1 LYQRREDQKPMKTPL
16 LSATLALGLAVLAH
30 SLPVHAQV
38 ATSLE
43 QAELAGLKPE
53 IRAEVQKRLGG
64 GGQTVSEILT
74 TMLLNNIKL
83 KHPASRIV
91 AMDFARGAAAVE
103 NSGGGMEVVNFD
115 TTTLQIK
122 S

>member
-1 LYQRREDQKPMKTPL
+1 ML
-16 LSATLALGLAVLAH
+16 LALGFVVLARP
-30 SLPVHAQV
+30 LPARAQT

-53 IRAEVQKRLGG
+53 VRAEVQKRLGG
-64 GGQTVSEILT
+64 GGQTVSEILS

-83 KHPASRIV
+83 KHPASRII
-91 AMDFARGAAAVE
+91 ALDFARGTAAVE
-103 NSGGGMEVVNFD
+103 KPGGGMEIVNFD

>member
-1 LYQRREDQKPMKTPL
+1 MKKPL
-16 LSATLALGLAVLAH
+16 LAAALTLGLAGLAH
-30 SLPVHAQV
+30 PLPARAQV

-53 IRAEVQKRLGG
+53 VRAEVQKRLSTP
-64 GGQTVSEILT
+64 GQTVSEILT
-74 TMLLNNIKL
+74 TMLLNNIKA
-83 KHPASRIV
+83 KHPASRIL
-91 AMDFARGAAAVE
+91 ALDFGRGTAAVQTP
-103 NSGGGMEVVNFD
+103 SGGMEMVNFD

>member
-1 LYQRREDQKPMKTPL
+1 MRARHVRFGPKPAP
-16 LSATLALGLAVLAH
+16 GLD
-30 SLPVHAQV
+30 PG

-43 QAELAGLKPE
+43 QAELAGLKPGV
-53 IRAEVQKRLGG
+53 RADVQKRLSA

-91 AMDFARGAAAVE
+91 ALDFGRGTAAVE
-103 NSGGGMEVVNFD
+103 KPDGGMEIVNFD
-115 TTTLQIK
+115 TATLQIK